1 MNPSH
6 AATRRLFVKATS
18 LVLVGCGGLA
28 ACATSDGTHEAEP
41 APPSIGS
48 LTMLPAA
55 LPETLTVEN
64 RGARG
69 GLGML
74 FGPLGSLAASH
85 AIRKNGERL
94 TEVLQ
99 ATGVDLGSR
108 LEEAVMQE
116 LSAAPIVPDRYADL
130 QRIAKAR
137 EADDFK
143 LLGIEADAVLDITVN
158 SYGFYSSSGVDDYTP
173 QVYVAMGL
181 RSPKTSDWL
190 GDASYAYDRSPSN
203 GYHRHIQTA
212 AEHKF
217 SSVDALLSH
226 STRAIDALDSGMI
239 KIAVAIASDVRTV
252 LSGRFLE

>member
-6 AATRRLFVKATS
+6 AASRRLVLKSIS
-18 LVLVGCGGLA
+18 LALVGSGSLTG
-28 ACATSDGTHEAEP
+28 CATSNGAHEAEP
-41 APPSIGS
+41 VPPSIGS
-48 LTMLPAA
+48 LTVLPAA
-55 LPETLTVEN
+55 MPETLTVEN

-74 FGPLGSLAASH
+74 FGPLGSLAVSH
-85 AIRKNGERL
+85 SIRKNGERL

-108 LEEAVMQE
+108 LGEAVMQE
-116 LSAAPIVPDRYADL
+116 LSAAPVVPDLYADL
-130 QRIAKAR
+130 QRTARAR
-137 EADDFK
+137 ETDDFK
-143 LLGIEADAVLDITVN
+143 LLGVEADAVLDITVN
-158 SYGFYSSSGVDDYTP
+158 TYGFYSSSGVDDYTP

-181 RSPKTSDWL
+181 RSPRTSDWL

-203 GYHRHIQTA
+203 GYHRHFQTA

-217 SSVDALLSH
+217 SSVDALLLDGS
-226 STRAIDALDSGMI
+226 RAIDALDTGMI
-239 KIAVAIASDVRTV
+239 KIAAAIASDVRTV